1 MPFPADHSLIVA
13 DTAALADAAL
23 REHAAATAA
32 LTPLLPAIADMAAT
46 LIETLRRDGR
56 VFLCGNGGSAADAQH
71 LAAELVGRFLRDR
84 RPLPALALTTDTSTL
99 TAVANDLGYAEV
111 FARQL
116 IALGRPGD
124 LLIAIST
131 SGDSPNVLRAAEAAR
146 RQRLTVLGLTGRAG
160 GALPALC
167 DLCLRAPADA
177 TPRIQEIH
185 ILVGHILCEAAERAL
200 SEADPSP

>member
-1 MPFPADHSLIVA
+1 MSSSADYSLIVA
-13 DTAALADAAL
+13 DAAAVADAAL

-32 LTPLLPAIADMAAT
+32 LGPLLPIVADMAAK

-84 RPLPALALTTDTSTL
+84 RPLPAVALATDTSIL

-111 FARQL
+111 FARQVV
-116 IALGRPGD
+116 ALGRPGD

-131 SGDSPNVLRAAEAAR
+131 SGNSPNVLRAAEAAR

-160 GALPALC
+160 GKLCALC
-167 DLCLRAPADA
+167 DLCLRAPSDA
-177 TPRIQEIH
+177 TPRIQEMH

-200 SEADPSP
+200 GEADP